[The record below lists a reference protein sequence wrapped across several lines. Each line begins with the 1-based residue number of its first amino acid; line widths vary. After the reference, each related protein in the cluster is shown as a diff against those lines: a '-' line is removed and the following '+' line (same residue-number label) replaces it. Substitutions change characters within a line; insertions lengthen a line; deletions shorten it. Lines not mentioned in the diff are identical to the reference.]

1 MLDLLLAL
9 VVDADALRQWIDENE
24 FAIEEPVPPNPNI
37 TPPAQASGYQ
47 LTFNDEFTDL
57 SISNSFTYDGKRWY
71 TETEPCCMPGGTTT
85 YRVYPHVVPPTTVE
99 QANPFSIVDGDKLRI
114 RLKTVNGTWYGGG
127 LATTDRDNQ
136 LGFAQQYGY
145 WEARMKWSPG
155 PSSGPW
161 LSFWGKTQKRTGPP
175 GPNGMYTQVGE
186 IDILE
191 FWGDAPA
198 MWSTL
203 HDWVANTHQQACKAK
218 AHFDFYSDYH
228 TYGMMWDAS
237 KMSFWF
243 DNVKQC
249 EVNTFSQGHLP
260 YYVILDLGMGG
271 GYPVNQ
277 TPNPTD
283 MYVDWVRIWKKPASL
298 MAVPEPIAEPAA
310 VEEMTRPSL
319 DQRKDWR
326 E

>member
-1 MLDLLLAL
+1 
-9 VVDADALRQWIDENE
+9 
-24 FAIEEPVPPNPNI
+24 
-37 TPPAQASGYQ
+37 
-47 LTFNDEFTDL
+47 
-57 SISNSFTYDGKRWY
+57 
-71 TETEPCCMPGGTTT
+71 
-85 YRVYPHVVPPTTVE
+85 
-99 QANPFSIVDGDKLRI
+99 
-114 RLKTVNGTWYGGG
+114 
-127 LATTDRDNQ
+127 
-136 LGFAQQYGY
+136 
-145 WEARMKWSPG
+145 
-155 PSSGPW
+155 
-161 LSFWGKTQKRTGPP
+161 
-175 GPNGMYTQVGE
+175 MYTQVGE